1 MATMNIIHTPAQ
13 LTFTTVRHDFPAASL
28 SALARGMDTA
38 AEVST
43 VAGVSTAAVVLEAG
57 SQIVAS
63 DAAVSAAASLAAD
76 SEAGQ

>member
-1 MATMNIIHTPAQ
+1 MNIIHTPAQ
-13 LTFTTVRHDFPAASL
+13 LTVTTVRPGFPAASL
-28 SALARGMDTA
+28 SALARGMD
-38 AEVST
+38 T

>member
-1 MATMNIIHTPAQ
+1 MNIIHTPAQ
-13 LTFTTVRHDFPAASL
+13 LMVTTVRPGFPAASL

-63 DAAVSAAASLAAD
+63 DAAVSAAVSA
-76 SEAGQ
+76 AGQ